1 MKKSKIFTILISVIC
16 TIAISVGTTFALL
29 IAFSGPVENTFTVG
43 NVTIELNETTGG
55 NYHLLP
61 GATLNKDPK
70 VTVKSGSEDCW
81 LFVKVTPSPTLHH
94 YLSYEIESGW
104 QALDGESDVFYTSGL
119 KTGFTTAAGNCL
131 LSSFTVEDRHL
142 LVGVFGCAV
151 PDNRFADT
159 LLILADLF
167 DVTIPD
173 VPVSQI
179 PHPGDSPSL
188 PNKNT

>member
-29 IAFSGPVENTFTVG
+29 LAFSGPIENSFTIG

-94 YLSYEIESGW
+94 YLSYEVESGW
-104 QALDGESDVFYTSGL
+104 QALDGESDVYYRSVD
-119 KTGFTTAAGNCL
+119 K
-131 LSSFTVEDRHL
+131 
-142 LVGVFGCAV
+142 
-151 PDNRFADT
+151 ADT
-159 LLILADLF
+159 DASFFVLKNNSYAVKDTVTKEILKKL
-167 DVTIPD
+167 TTNE
-173 VPVSQI
+173 
-179 PHPGDSPSL
+179 SL
-188 PNKNT
+188 TVYAVAVQRYGVDTALDAWGIVKAL